1 MKNLIRICILI
12 IVAAVYSCDDP
23 YKDET
28 FAVYDMQPI
37 SSYLSTRPDD
47 FSEWIKVMKYADMY
61 NAVNQATA
69 KLTLFAPTNQAM
81 EAFYQ
86 EKKVS
91 SVEELGKVYVRQLV
105 QYHLVNDTIT
115 LEEFSKGGELEDKTL
130 SNDILEVTFN
140 ADDSSEGGFNAMY
153 MNGEAHVKE
162 LAIHTSNGFVY
173 VLDDVMRPMVESVY
187 QKALMIELKEKG
199 IHADTE
205 MPINV
210 YYKNEIVGEFRAD
223 IIVKGE
229 IIIELKAV
237 QHLLPIHETQL
248 VNYLTAT
255 NIDHGLLINFGGE
268 RIEIKRKFREYKH
281 L

>member
-130 SNDILEVTFN
+130 SNDILEVRT
-140 ADDSSEGGFNAMY
+140 G
-153 MNGEAHVKE
+153 
-162 LAIHTSNGFVY
+162 
-173 VLDDVMRPMVESVY
+173 
-187 QKALMIELKEKG
+187 
-199 IHADTE
+199 DTYFQRLCLC
-205 MPINV
+205 I
-210 YYKNEIVGEFRAD
+210 G
-223 IIVKGE
+223 
-229 IIIELKAV
+229 
-237 QHLLPIHETQL
+237 
-248 VNYLTAT
+248 
-255 NIDHGLLINFGGE
+255 
-268 RIEIKRKFREYKH
+268 
-281 L
+281 

>member
-140 ADDSSEGGFNAMY
+140 ADDSSEGVSAASSSTIRWCPM
-153 MNGEAHVKE
+153 AAAT
-162 LAIHTSNGFVY
+162 AISASSFPPVI
-173 VLDDVMRPMVESVY
+173 
-187 QKALMIELKEKG
+187 ALIS
-199 IHADTE
+199 ARTRTV
-205 MPINV
+205 PP
-210 YYKNEIVGEFRAD
+210 A
-223 IIVKGE
+223 
-229 IIIELKAV
+229 
-237 QHLLPIHETQL
+237 
-248 VNYLTAT
+248 
-255 NIDHGLLINFGGE
+255 
-268 RIEIKRKFREYKH
+268 
-281 L
+281 

>member
-28 FAVYDMQPI
+28 FAVYNMQPI

-140 ADDSSEGGFNAMY
+140 ADDASEGGFNSMY

-187 QKALMIELKEKG
+187 QKFFENNKNNILAEALKRTGWHDTLNI
-199 IHADTE
+199 IADTIT
-205 MPINV
+205 MPDGTKQEVRRNYTILGV
-210 YYKNEIVGEFRAD
+210 PDDVFQREGISSCD
-223 IIVKGE
+223 D
-229 IIIELKAV
+229 
-237 QHLLPIHETQL
+237 L
-248 VNYLTAT
+248 V
-255 NIDHGLLINFGGE
+255 
-268 RIEIKRKFREYKH
+268 
-281 L
+281 

>member
-187 QKALMIELKEKG
+187 QKLFENNKNNILAEALKRTGWHDTLNIIADTITMPDGTKQEVRRNYTILGVPDDVFQSKG
-199 IHADTE
+199 ISSCDDLVKKLGA
-205 MPINV
+205 
-210 YYKNEIVGEFRAD
+210 GED
-223 IIVKGE
+223 YEKS
-229 IIIELKAV
+229 
-237 QHLLPIHETQL
+237 
-248 VNYLTAT
+248 
-255 NIDHGLLINFGGE
+255 
-268 RIEIKRKFREYKH
+268 
-281 L
+281 